1 MFLITDNQEE
11 CINFLKFK
19 EMDYPEPV
27 TSNKIKEKKKL
38 DDDAESCWDVSMIE
52 AAYQAAVEV
61 YGCKWSRCQVCFS
74 EAKAIVK
81 CSGCRLVFCSKCDE
95 KQHSEN
101 PFCHRTLHFKESER
115 WIKSQSL
122 LPTQFLNC
130 LDGSV
135 ESKGYTF
142 IAFIPC
148 VFFYCSF

>member
-1 MFLITDNQEE
+1 
-11 CINFLKFK
+11 
-19 EMDYPEPV
+19 
-27 TSNKIKEKKKL
+27 
-38 DDDAESCWDVSMIE
+38 MIE

-148 VFFYCSF
+148 VFFIRVSNLFSCSCSCPTLSSRSLPKLLESWSAWRCSGCFK